1 MTQDESQQ
9 LNLDNAMLKQYRI
22 ENDAHL
28 WKWHINA
35 MRMMMAIKF

>member
-1 MTQDESQQ
+1 MPLMTQDESQQ

-28 WKWHINA
+28 
-35 MRMMMAIKF
+35 